1 MDGRYQRGR
10 QIHAETRSDEGFE
23 TLERFGREE
32 TTMGGIGGQISIE
45 RHLIIQTRRRG
56 GDDSSEVV
64 LRSKSVGKGVRGG
77 GGRK

>member
-1 MDGRYQRGR
+1 
-10 QIHAETRSDEGFE
+10 
-23 TLERFGREE
+23 
-32 TTMGGIGGQISIE
+32 MGGIGGQISIE